1 MGTGLVAL
9 AGPSGCGKTTVLNLI
24 LDLYKPWQGEIHIV
38 DGYLGEMDRLFFKEQ
53 VGVSLQE
60 PFLWNDSIENNI
72 RYAKPQATKQEIIK
86 AANIA
91 GVSDFIDDTPQ
102 GYDTVV
108 GENACRLSDGQKQK
122 IAIARAIIRKPKILI
137 LDEAMSSMDSASEE
151 KIINGIKELLPGSLI
166 IIVSHRLSSVAAC
179 DLVYF
184 LKGPDKMV
192 IGKPAELIKDDQDF
206 YNLFSAQII
215 HHLAP

>member
-1 MGTGLVAL
+1 
-9 AGPSGCGKTTVLNLI
+9 
-24 LDLYKPWQGEIHIV
+24 
-38 DGYLGEMDRLFFKEQ
+38 
-53 VGVSLQE
+53 VSLQE